1 MKKNYQKPY
10 TEQVTVQLFGSVLN
24 PGKVNLYNGTVT
36 ANTMD
41 TFAKGQQFWDDEED
55 ETLFAKPRQTN
66 IWFDEEDDEE

>member
-10 TEQVTVQLFGSVLN
+10 TEQVTVQLFGSVLDL
-24 PGKVNLYNGTVT
+24 GKVNLNNGTPWT
-36 ANTMD
+36 QNEY